1 MKFRKAIHTVVTSLI
16 MLAAWGSV
24 APAAA
29 QTYPN
34 KPIKLISPWPPA
46 GPADAIARPIVE
58 KLQQALGQP
67 VVLESKSGA
76 NGVIGTTFVANSQ
89 PDGYTLL
96 LSHAGPTE
104 ISPSTLKEM
113 PYDPL
118 KSFEHITVLAA
129 PAVVLIV
136 HPSMPR
142 TLAGYI
148 DYARK
153 NPGKVAYGSVGEG
166 STVHL
171 GMELF
176 NSLADI
182 KALHVPYKGAAP
194 LVTDLLSGR
203 LQAAFL
209 GYAAVAAHIKAGT
222 IIPLAAATTERLT
235 VEPDLP
241 IVASMFPGFSIA
253 SWYGLSA
260 PAGTPKPILD
270 KLYAETQKVLKDPA
284 ILATLSQT
292 GSVVGGEPPALFV
305 EKIKANTVMWK
316 RAVDVAHVP
325 KQ

>member
-1 MKFRKAIHTVVTSLI
+1 MNFRMTIQALAAAAT
-16 MLAAWGSV
+16 MLAAWGAA

-29 QTYPN
+29 QDYPT
-34 KPIKLISPWPPA
+34 KPIRLISPWPPG
-46 GPADAIARPIVE
+46 GPADAIARPIID

-76 NGVIGTTFVANSQ
+76 NGVIGTTFVANSP

-104 ISPSTLKEM
+104 ISPSTLKVM

-129 PAVVLIV
+129 PAVVLLV
-136 HPSMPR
+136 HPSMPH

-148 DYARK
+148 DYAKK
-153 NPGKVAYGSVGEG
+153 NPGKIAYGSVGEG

-176 NSLADI
+176 NTLAGI
-182 KALHVPYKGAAP
+182 KTLHVPYKGSSP
-194 LVTDLLSGR
+194 LLIDLISGR
-203 LQAAFL
+203 LQVAFL
-209 GYAAVAAHIKAGT
+209 GYAAGAGHIKAGSL
-222 IIPLAAATTERLT
+222 IPVAMATTERVA
-235 VEPDLP
+235 VEPNLP
-241 IVASMFPGFSIA
+241 TVASMVPGFVIA

-292 GSVVGGEPPALFV
+292 GSVVGGESPAAFV
-305 EKIKANTVMWK
+305 EKIKANTVLWK
-316 RAVDVAHVP
+316 KAVDIAGVP

>member
-1 MKFRKAIHTVVTSLI
+1 MNIRIAIQAFAAAAT
-16 MLAAWGSV
+16 MLAAWG
-24 APAAA
+24 AAA
-29 QTYPN
+29 QDYPT
-34 KPIKLISPWPPA
+34 KPIKLISPWPPG
-46 GPADAIARPIVE
+46 GPADAIARPFIE
-58 KLQQALGQP
+58 KLQQSLGQS
-67 VVLESKSGA
+67 VVLESRAGA
-76 NGVIGTTFVANSQ
+76 NGVIGSTFVANAP

-104 ISPSTLKEM
+104 ISPSILKSM
-113 PYDPL
+113 PYDPI

-148 DYARK
+148 DHAKK
-153 NPGKVAYGSVGEG
+153 NPGKISYGSVSEG

-176 NSLADI
+176 NKLADI
-182 KALHVPYKGAAP
+182 KALHVPYRGSSP
-194 LVTDLLSGR
+194 LLVDLLSGR
-203 LQAAFL
+203 LQSAFL
-209 GYAAVAAHIKAGT
+209 GYAAVAEHIKAGT
-222 IIPLAAATTERLT
+222 VIPIAMATTERIAI
-235 VEPDLP
+235 EPNLP
-241 IVASMFPGFSIA
+241 TVASMFPGFAIA

-292 GSVVGGEPPALFV
+292 GSVVGGEPPAAFV
-305 EKIKANTVMWK
+305 EKIKANTLMWK
-316 RAVDVAHVP
+316 KAVEIAGVQ